1 MHKNIKKTTLPQINS
16 RIINGHREKTH
27 LLSKISSLI
36 FLIKNKAVISLFQSI
51 VNYILSIVLCPRQL
65 SFVNY

>member
-16 RIINGHREKTH
+16 RITNGPCEKTY
-27 LLSKISSLI
+27 LLSKISLLI
-36 FLIKNKAVISLFQSI
+36 FLVKDKAVILIHSKFI
-51 VNYILSIVLCPRQL
+51 QL